1 MVMRVPWTGLGGGT
15 VGPEG
20 QNFGGLYLGSIYV
33 DSATDALLKFNVMQ
47 ALVTGGSGF
56 IGSEV
61 IHQLIQQGV
70 GVRALLRKTSPRYN
84 LQGLDYETALGDLS
98 DLESLKQAVK
108 GVDYVFHLAGS
119 IQARNR
125 AEYFSQ
131 NCIGTGNLARACAE
145 ANPQL
150 KRFVYVSSI
159 AASGPSASLTPRQEF
174 DVEAPVSIY
183 GASKLGGEREL
194 MHWSENYPTTVVR
207 PPAVYGPRDKSNFE
221 FVKVINNGIVPV
233 LSSKQRNG
241 KKYYSVIHVEDL
253 VRGIVL
259 AGLAPDQGPR
269 EVFFL
274 CGDGIYTWNELMAS
288 MAEGL
293 GKRTLKI
300 PVPGFALTGL
310 GAMYTAASWLMQKN
324 YPLSLDKLKD
334 LRADYWIC
342 SNERAK
348 KVLGFEPKWDLR
360 RGMAQTISWY
370 RLNGW
375 V

>member
-1 MVMRVPWTGLGGGT
+1 
-15 VGPEG
+15 
-20 QNFGGLYLGSIYV
+20 
-33 DSATDALLKFNVMQ
+33 MQ

-61 IHQLIQQGV
+61 IQQLTQQGV
-70 GVRALLRKTSPRYN
+70 AVRALLRKTSPRHN
-84 LQGLDYETALGDLS
+84 LQGLDYETVLGDLS
-98 DLESLKQAVK
+98 DLQSLKEAVK
-108 GVDYVFHLAGS
+108 GVDYVFHLAGA
-119 IQARNR
+119 ILARNR

-131 NCIGTGNLARACAE
+131 NAVGTGNLAQACAE
-145 ANPQL
+145 ANPGL

-159 AASGPSASLTPRQEF
+159 AASGPSDSLKPREEVDAETPI
-174 DVEAPVSIY
+174 SSY

-194 MHWSENYPTTVVR
+194 ARWSASYPTTVLR
-207 PPAVYGPRDKSNFE
+207 PPAVYGPRDKAVFE
-221 FVKVINNGIVPV
+221 FVKVVNTGIVPV
-233 LSSKQRNG
+233 LPASQRNG

-259 AGLAPDQGPR
+259 AGLAPEQSRR

-274 CGDGIYTWNELMAS
+274 CGDGVYTWNELMAA

-293 GKRTLKI
+293 GKRTVRI

-310 GAMYTAASWLMQKN
+310 GAMYTAAGWLMQKN
-324 YPLSLDKLKD
+324 YPLSLDKLKE